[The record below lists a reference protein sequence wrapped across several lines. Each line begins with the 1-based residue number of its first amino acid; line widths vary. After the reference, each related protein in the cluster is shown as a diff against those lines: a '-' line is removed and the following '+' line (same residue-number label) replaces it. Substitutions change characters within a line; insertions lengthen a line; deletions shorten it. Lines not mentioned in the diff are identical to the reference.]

1 MDKLWIDFEIDERF
15 VRKIIVI
22 LFEFFFVD
30 LLFYFIYLI
39 GLIVDGLVNCVV
51 VLNIGFMFVDGC

>member
-30 LLFYFIYLI
+30 QLFYFIYLI

-51 VLNIGFMFVDGC
+51 VLNIGFIFVDGC